1 MDRISNYYMLNTS
14 FENYSCRICRNMEN
28 NTSYEAREMMYGLR
42 ETFSYFQC
50 GNCKCLQIV
59 DFPQDMTT
67 YYPGDYY
74 SFSKYDGKKF
84 KGTKGRIK
92 KFQYKN
98 SVLGS
103 GLFKSLFGIKEYKIF
118 DDLDVHRN
126 TRLLDVGCGNGRN
139 FLYPLAEV
147 GFKNLLGCD
156 PFLFE
161 TIRYSNGLTVE
172 RFDIFDIDGSW
183 DIITYHHA
191 YEHLPNPK
199 ENLQKIYDLLSE
211 DGVCILRIP
220 TVCSYAWEHYRTHWV
235 QLDAPRHFFL
245 HSLESIEILA
255 DSVNMKL
262 EKVIYDSNHFQFIG
276 SERYVKD
283 IPLSVKKKKG
293 LWATLRRK
301 IVKSNYQRKAHQLNK
316 SGRGDQAAFFL
327 RKK

>member
-1 MDRISNYYMLNTS
+1 MSNTFSEKY
-14 FENYSCRICRNMEN
+14 FCRICGNTED

-42 ETFSYFQC
+42 EMFSYFQC
-50 GNCKCLQIV
+50 GNCECLQIV
-59 DFPQDMTT
+59 KYPEDMTT
-67 YYPGDYY
+67 YYPCGYY

-84 KGTKGRIK
+84 NGPNGEIK

-103 GLFKSLFGIKEYKIF
+103 KLFKRLFGIKEYEIL
-118 DDLDVHRN
+118 DGLDVHKN
-126 TRLLDVGCGNGRN
+126 TRILDVGCGNGRN

-156 PFLFE
+156 PFLPE
-161 TIRYSNGLTVE
+161 SIRYCNGLTIE
-172 RFDIFDIDGSW
+172 TSDIFDIEGSW

-191 YEHLPNPK
+191 FEHLPNPK
-199 ENLQKIYDLLSE
+199 ENLKKVYDLLAE

-220 TVCSYAWEHYRTHWV
+220 TVSSYAWEHYRTHWV

-245 HSLESIEILA
+245 HSVESIEILA
-255 DSVNMKL
+255 ESMNMKL
-262 EKVIYDSNHFQFIG
+262 EKMIYDSNHFQFIG
-276 SERYVKD
+276 SEKYIKD
-283 IPLSVKKKKG
+283 IPLSVTKKKG
-293 LWATLRRK
+293 LWASLKRAIT
-301 IVKSNYQRKAHQLNK
+301 KSNYQRKAHRLNK